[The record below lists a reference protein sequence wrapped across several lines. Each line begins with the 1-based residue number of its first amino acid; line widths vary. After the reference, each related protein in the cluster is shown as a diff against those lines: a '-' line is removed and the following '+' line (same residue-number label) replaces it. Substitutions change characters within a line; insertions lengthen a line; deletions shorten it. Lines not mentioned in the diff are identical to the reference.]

1 MRTYD
6 FRFDTKLIQSFVGLQ
21 MISYKCTDSMA
32 EMVDIQIGDDAY
44 CLTNEYEEYDY
55 FSLENENTV
64 YRLSKSYGNSFENV
78 QMMKSVDQIISKV
91 LLVNEHITLEK
102 NERLSYDMWNTKAI
116 IFDLNDYELCFMK
129 KDCWLSEKIEI
140 LKGKDLLD
148 KIRYDQGILDE
159 FIDMKDGIV
168 EVSREIVAFR

>member
-1 MRTYD
+1 MRAYD

-32 EMVDIQIGDDAY
+32 EMVDIQIGDNVY
-44 CLTNEYEEYDY
+44 CLTNEYEEYDF

-64 YRLSKSYGNSFENV
+64 YRLSKFYGNSFKNI
-78 QMMKSVDQIISKV
+78 QMMESVNQIISKV

-116 IFDLNDYELCFMK
+116 IFDLQDYELCFVK

-140 LKGKDLLD
+140 LKGKDLLNQ
-148 KIRYDQGILDE
+148 IRCDQSILDD
-159 FIDMKDGIV
+159 FIDIKDGIV
-168 EVSREIVAFR
+168 EVNRETIVFK

>member
-64 YRLSKSYGNSFENV
+64 YRLSKINGNSFDSI
-78 QMMKSVDQIISKV
+78 QMMESVNQVTSMVV
-91 LLVNEHITLEK
+91 LLNEHIT
-102 NERLSYDMWNTKAI
+102 
-116 IFDLNDYELCFMK
+116 
-129 KDCWLSEKIEI
+129 
-140 LKGKDLLD
+140 
-148 KIRYDQGILDE
+148 
-159 FIDMKDGIV
+159 
-168 EVSREIVAFR
+168 

>member
-21 MISYKCTDSMA
+21 MISYKCTDSIA
-32 EMVDIQIGDDAY
+32 EMVDIQIGDNAY
-44 CLTNEYEEYDY
+44 CLTNEYEEYDF

-64 YRLSKSYGNSFENV
+64 YRLSKFYGNSFENI
-78 QMMKSVDQIISKV
+78 QMMESVNQIISKV

-116 IFDLNDYELCFMK
+116 IFDLQDYELCFVK

-140 LKGKDLLD
+140 LKGKDLLNQ
-148 KIRYDQGILDE
+148 IRCDQSILDD
-159 FIDMKDGIV
+159 FIDIKDGIV
-168 EVSREIVAFR
+168 EVNREIVAFR

>member
-1 MRTYD
+1 MRKYD
-6 FRFDTKLIQSFVGLQ
+6 FRFDTKLIQSFVGLP
-21 MISYKCTDSMA
+21 MISYNCTDSMV
-32 EMVDIQIGDDAY
+32 EMVNIQIGDNAY
-44 CLTNEYEEYDY
+44 CLTNEYEEYDF

-78 QMMKSVDQIISKV
+78 QMMESVNQIISKV

-159 FIDMKDGIV
+159 FIDMKDSII
-168 EVSREIVAFR
+168 EVNREIVSLR